1 MKPGLVKPLIIA
13 GWILLVLEVLFVLSL
28 AITKNV
34 GDDAAGRG
42 MATGFAIVLG
52 PLLLVAGALFLWGQ
66 RGGPAAA
73 LWVGLLM
80 LAAPVLWGATT
91 FAGGMF
97 DKFDRAMGRAQ
108 FGKFDDPALTRLA
121 RAIDRRDTSAM
132 RTLLAKGTPDWSRRD
147 RMDHTILGHAAY
159 RVVEAWGDTDQVEP
173 FRVLLAAGAPPAVN
187 ALAPERTMRSVSEH
201 DLVYHLYGV
210 GHAGAVLALD
220 TLLGAGASP
229 NAVDEDGRPIIF
241 SSYSRS
247 PGLEVLAR
255 HGADLTVLDTRE
267 DQKGWTAL
275 MHAAQQRS
283 WDLALFFLQHGV
295 PVDYTAPDGRS
306 LRTILAEVDPPGS
319 SYSGDD
325 QTHHVA
331 FIAALRKR

>member
-1 MKPGLVKPLIIA
+1 MRPGLVKPLIIA
-13 GWILLVLEVLFVLSL
+13 GWVLFALEALFVLSL
-28 AITKNV
+28 AISRNV

-42 MATGFAIVLG
+42 MATGFAMLLTPI
-52 PLLLVAGALFLWGQ
+52 LLLAGGLFFWGQ
-66 RGGPAAA
+66 RGGPALS

-80 LAAPVLWGATT
+80 LGSPVLFGAVNV
-91 FAGGMF
+91 GGSLITS
-97 DKFDRAMGRAQ
+97 FDRAMGRAQ
-108 FGKFDDPALTRLA
+108 FGKFNDAALTRLA
-121 RAIDRRDTSAM
+121 RAIDRRDTSQM
-132 RTLLAKGTPDWSRRD
+132 RALLAGGTPDWSRRD

-159 RVVEAWGDTDQVEP
+159 RVVEAWGDTAQVEP
-173 FRVLLAAGAPPAVN
+173 FRVLLAAGAPPALD

-241 SSYSRS
+241 SSYSRT

-275 MHAAQQRS
+275 MQATAQRS

-295 PVDYTAPDGRS
+295 PPDHTAPDGQS

-319 SYSGDD
+319 SYAGDD
-325 QTHHVA
+325 ETNHAA
-331 FIAALRKR
+331 FLKALSER